1 MRRISYEENC
11 ECDIS
16 SLITDSWI
24 QVAAMNISNFL
35 SALLH
40 ELQRL
45 YNQVVLTRLHKLM
58 DGYHKHT
65 NHSKKPHAKDIKA
78 SLLEY
83 VDNVVVLE
91 KEKAKT
97 PHDVEHPVGESGVIG
112 KHVTQSHHTLFP
124 FNVDKKHVGPN
135 PYKLNKKQ
143 VEVLSKYFKARTKG
157 SELHPGIEE
166 KLKDSIWDHINAS
179 VQCALKGDNR
189 NAKMHVDIA
198 NYAFN
203 EIAHYM
209 PEEQYL
215 ELTRK
220 INKRLDA
227 LKVDQ

>member
-1 MRRISYEENC
+1 
-11 ECDIS
+11 
-16 SLITDSWI
+16 
-24 QVAAMNISNFL
+24 MNISDFL
-35 SALLH
+35 SALLR

-45 YNQVVLTRLHKLM
+45 YNQVALIQLHKRM
-58 DGYHKHT
+58 GRYHKHA

-83 VDNVVVLE
+83 VDNVVVE
-91 KEKAKT
+91 KEKTKT
-97 PHDVEHPVGESGVIG
+97 PHDVNHPVGEGGAIG
-112 KHVTQSHHTLFP
+112 KHVAQSHHTPYP
-124 FNVDKKHVGPN
+124 FNFDKKHVGPN

-143 VEVLSKYFKARTKG
+143 VGDLSRYFKARKKG

-166 KLKDSIWDHINAS
+166 KLKDSVWDHINAS

-198 NYAFN
+198 NYAFK

-227 LKVDQ
+227 LKADQ

>member
-1 MRRISYEENC
+1 
-11 ECDIS
+11 
-16 SLITDSWI
+16 
-24 QVAAMNISNFL
+24 MNISNFFC
-35 SALLH
+35 ALLR

-45 YNQVVLTRLHKLM
+45 YNQVVLTQLHKRM
-58 DGYHKHT
+58 GGYHKHT

-83 VDNVVVLE
+83 VDNVVVE
-91 KEKAKT
+91 KEKTKTKT
-97 PHDVEHPVGESGVIG
+97 PHDVEHPVGEGGMIDR
-112 KHVTQSHHTLFP
+112 HVAHSRHALFP
-124 FNVDKKHVGPN
+124 FNFDKKHVESN

-143 VEVLSKYFKARTKG
+143 VEDLSKYFKARTKG

-189 NAKMHVDIA
+189 NSKMHVDIA
-198 NYAFN
+198 NYAFK

-209 PEEQYL
+209 PEGQYL